1 VLSLEDLTA
10 AKKTQQSKDWPMIQR
25 LAERVFFTSVNSPE
39 HAVFLMREL
48 RTPELL
54 TEMTRKNPELATQI
68 AGQRPAVRAAMVDDR
83 AAVEAALEAEES
95 AERAKDRAYWEPL
108 RRELEQMRREARESG

>member
-48 RTPELL
+48 
-54 TEMTRKNPELATQI
+54 KNPELATQI